1 MQPAVSVYGVAF
13 FVIVCYNIYLVT
25 YLDFYYERSVADVT
39 IRRMQRIFAALC
51 VLVFVFSTLPL
62 YAIAVY
68 NHPYYD
74 DYGFSAPVHKV
85 WKQTGDLGEV
95 LKAAWTAAR
104 ETRMT
109 WQGNYTGTFL
119 SNLQPGLFDE
129 SLYWVGSWFLLTA
142 LIGCVA
148 FFLQTA
154 FKRLGLETWAR
165 ISLISLTL
173 TLLLQLMPDM
183 GEAFYWFNGGV
194 GNTFNYG
201 LIALA
206 AALCIRL
213 YQTPKRGF
221 GLTALLAVLA
231 VAISGG
237 GYGGGLFALC
247 IGAMGLLWLFV
258 RKGSKRLRFTA
269 LYVLMAGCFLYSVSA
284 PGNAVRAGLV
294 GYRVSAAKTIL
305 QAFYF
310 GIAQMGE
317 YLRLPLI
324 AITLPLLPA
333 FYQAAKKSAF
343 RFDHPWLALGLGVC
357 LYCAQFAP
365 PLYGVASIG
374 DGRIIDTYFISFVVM
389 WLLFV
394 YYLAGYAA
402 RRTAFAQPTVR
413 QWGAVLLVSLCLL
426 GMGCQAY
433 RRPGDALYGV
443 QNLSGPSALLSILT
457 GEAAQYDREMTQREV
472 LLKDET
478 QPVITLKP
486 LTAIPAVFMED
497 LLRPDAVYDV
507 TEVLCNYYDKQEIC
521 IAGGE
526 KTK

>member
-1 MQPAVSVYGVAF
+1 
-13 FVIVCYNIYLVT
+13 
-25 YLDFYYERSVADVT
+25 
-39 IRRMQRIFAALC
+39 MQRIFAAVC
-51 VLVFVFSTLPL
+51 ALVFVFSTLPL
-62 YAIAVY
+62 YAIALY

-95 LKAAWTAAR
+95 LRAAWTAAR
-104 ETRMT
+104 QTRMT
-109 WQGNYTGTFL
+109 WQGNYTGTFI

-142 LIGCVA
+142 LIGCMA
-148 FFLQTA
+148 FFLHTA

-213 YQTPKRGF
+213 YEMKKG
-221 GLTALLAVLA
+221 GWLTTAALAVLA
-231 VAISGG
+231 AAISGG

-247 IGAMGLLWLFV
+247 VGAVGLCWLFLG
-258 RKGSKRLRFTA
+258 KGPKRIRFAA
-269 LYVLMAGCFLYSVSA
+269 LYLLMAVCFLYSMSA

-294 GYRVSAAKTIL
+294 GYRVSAVKTIL
-305 QAFYF
+305 QSFYY
-310 GIAQMGE
+310 GIAKMGE

-333 FYQAAKKSAF
+333 FYQAAQKSAF
-343 RFDHPWLALGLGVC
+343 RFEHPWLVLVVGVC

-374 DGRIIDTYFISFVVM
+374 DGRIIDTYFISSVVM
-389 WLLFV
+389 WLFFV
-394 YYLAGYAA
+394 YYLAGHAA

-413 QWGAVLLVSLCLL
+413 QWGAMLLVSLCLL

-443 QNLSGPSALLSILT
+443 QNLSGPNALLSILT

-472 LLKDET
+472 LLNDET
-478 QPVITLKP
+478 QPVITLEP
-486 LTAIPAVFMED
+486 LTAVPAVFMED

-507 TEVLCNYYDKQEIC
+507 TEVLCNYYGKQEIR
-521 IAGGE
+521 IAGEEGA
-526 KTK
+526 K